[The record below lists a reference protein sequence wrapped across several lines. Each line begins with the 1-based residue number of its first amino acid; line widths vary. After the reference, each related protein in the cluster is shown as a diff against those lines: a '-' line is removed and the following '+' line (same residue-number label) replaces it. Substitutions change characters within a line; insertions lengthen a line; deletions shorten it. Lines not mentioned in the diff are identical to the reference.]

1 MDKNRLLT
9 DEEFIKLR
17 PAFAG
22 VDKIVLQ
29 AQDLKSVKAVIED
42 ITEAKAT
49 CHYTS
54 GNCGYKHCGEG
65 KGNNF
70 ATLDCTWWQQF
81 KERVLK

>member
-1 MDKNRLLT
+1 MGIEFKEYCKLIIKARQLREDQNR
-9 DEEFIKLR
+9 
-17 PAFAG
+17 
-22 VDKIVLQ
+22 
-29 AQDLKSVKAVIED
+29 KSVKLLIEE

-81 KERVLK
+81 KERISK

>member
-29 AQDLKSVKAVIED
+29 AQDLKSVKAVIEEIED
-42 ITEAKAT
+42 RYLTE
-49 CHYTS
+49 CRNHRD
-54 GNCGYKHCGEG
+54 GDFVCDNCDYIESNKCR
-65 KGNNF
+65 
-70 ATLDCTWWQQF
+70 WQQF
-81 KERVLK
+81 KERNGIK